1 MDIKIFH
8 RFLLTWVNIYFPCI
22 NAPITLKDFL
32 TKCGKMFC
40 LIKTK
45 KKIATRKNFI
55 NFTFRNSADDIALLS

>member
-40 LIKTK
+40 AIKTK
-45 KKIATRKNFI
+45 KNCDEKK
-55 NFTFRNSADDIALLS
+55 LH